1 MHRYTTEGFRGLPVG
16 PDEDPDDV
24 HGLSASL
31 IPLLKADRQQSTQ
44 PSRSEAPANATG
56 AGRKRNDR
64 FGEDGPE
71 KQTASYR
78 PNPAIRDIFARPL
91 KQTAAGPT

>member
-1 MHRYTTEGFRGLPVG
+1 MTEM
-16 PDEDPDDV
+16 
-24 HGLSASL
+24 
-31 IPLLKADRQQSTQ
+31 
-44 PSRSEAPANATG
+44 G
-56 AGRKRNDR
+56 AKPNVWLCVRCQIGVTESGRKRNDR
-64 FGEDGPE
+64 FGEGRPE